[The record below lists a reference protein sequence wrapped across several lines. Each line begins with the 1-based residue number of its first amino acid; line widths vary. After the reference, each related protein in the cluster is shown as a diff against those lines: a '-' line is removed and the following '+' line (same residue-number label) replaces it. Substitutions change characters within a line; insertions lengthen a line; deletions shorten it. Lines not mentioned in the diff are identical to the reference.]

1 MNNKS
6 SIDNTGWVEFQD
18 DIQFELDTNIFVEY
32 KSEVHHMDYSEYGSI
47 GDDAF
52 EQVLDVRIIMSIGDE
67 KFIVPLPSKAR
78 IELVEIL
85 EERLTN
91 LIREDY

>member
-18 DIQFELDTNIFVEY
+18 DIHFELDTNIFVEY
-32 KSEVHHMDYSEYGSI
+32 KSEVHHMDYSEYCSTGTDS
-47 GDDAF
+47 F

-67 KFIVPLPSKAR
+67 KFIVPLPSQAR

-85 EERLTN
+85 EESKLV
-91 LIREDY
+91 

>member
-18 DIQFELDTNIFVEY
+18 DLHFDLDTNIFVEY

-47 GDDAF
+47 GDDTF

-67 KFIVPLPSKAR
+67 KFVVPLPSKAR

-85 EERLTN
+85 EERLTS

>member
-1 MNNKS
+1 
-6 SIDNTGWVEFQD
+6 
-18 DIQFELDTNIFVEY
+18 
-32 KSEVHHMDYSEYGSI
+32 MDYSEYGSI
-47 GDDAF
+47 GDDTF

-85 EERLTN
+85 EDRLTS